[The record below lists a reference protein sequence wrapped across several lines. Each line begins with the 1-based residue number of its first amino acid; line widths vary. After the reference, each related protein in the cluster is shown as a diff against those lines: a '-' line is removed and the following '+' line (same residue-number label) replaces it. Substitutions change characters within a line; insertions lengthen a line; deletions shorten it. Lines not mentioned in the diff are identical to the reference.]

1 MLYFPLDL
9 TFSQHD
15 LLLPQCTLLQSSSL
29 TLKCLV
35 VTKGHTYFNKLA
47 AFSCRFA
54 LVCIT
59 FYYHQALKGW
69 DSTLQEWY
77 MILYFYVLVFS
88 ENYMKILSR
97 HYSLF
102 KNWKQFPC
110 SLYLHNLRIQVFHN
124 YYFMKCVAR
133 FGTIFKKVKNTHGGV
148 ILTLLK
154 VTLLHGCFSRFIN
167 STNDTKSHYASHIFI
182 EIFRNPDAINK
193 NISQA
198 FWDSV
203 VNQYFFSFLIFFT
216 RHNSHLWSGW
226 THFHSYF
233 AISGSI
239 RIGGNILINQ
249 IYNEKWNIN

>member
-1 MLYFPLDL
+1 M
-9 TFSQHD
+9 
-15 LLLPQCTLLQSSSL
+15 
-29 TLKCLV
+29 
-35 VTKGHTYFNKLA
+35 
-47 AFSCRFA
+47 
-54 LVCIT
+54 T

-77 MILYFYVLVFS
+77 VILYFYVLVFS

-97 HYSLF
+97 PYSLF

-167 STNDTKSHYASHIFI
+167 STNDTKSRYASHIFI

-203 VNQYFFSFLIFFT
+203 VNQYFFSSLIFFT

-226 THFHSYF
+226 THFDSYF

-249 IYNEKWNIN
+249 IYNEKRNINRFLLGTFVCYR